1 MAGAYIGMGSNLG
14 DRAGTLRQAVS
25 RLRTLGRITA
35 ISSLYE
41 TEPVGYLEQPPFLN
55 AVVASKTRLATIDLL
70 RALLAIERDL
80 GRTRIFPNAPRTLD
94 LDLLL
99 VDAVVL
105 NTDELI
111 LPHPRLHERAFVL
124 VPLAEIAPTA
134 RHPILARSFS
144 ELLVALP
151 DQKGVRVY
159 ASRGW
164 EALRS
169 C

>member
-1 MAGAYIGMGSNLG
+1 MTRAYIGMGSNLG
-14 DRAGTLRQAVS
+14 DRAGRLRQAVS

-41 TEPVGYLEQPPFLN
+41 TEPVGYLEQPLFLN
-55 AVVASKTRLATIDLL
+55 AVAALETTLTPIDLL
-70 RALLAIERDL
+70 RALLGIERDL
-80 GRTRIFPNAPRTLD
+80 GRTRTFPNAPRSLD

-124 VPLAEIAPTA
+124 VPLAEIAPAA
-134 RHPILARSFS
+134 RHPLLARSFS
-144 ELLVALP
+144 DLLVALP
-151 DQKGVRVY
+151 DQKGVGVY

-164 EALRS
+164 EAMRS